1 MRFNIK
7 VIFYKN
13 EPVDYT
19 EVSFT
24 NLPAIIQKKLM
35 DVFTKST
42 KSAKFRKYLEENISN
57 MGAVCK
63 NSVSHYL
70 KLKIK
75 KIKPVIKNPFLGIF
89 GKTTIHLE
97 IEAIVNKLVG
107 KKIKGAQF
115 CQKKLS
121 PDEIEK
127 LFDENKLQ
135 KHISWSINELRR
147 GDPFKTITE
156 NKTKYYFYCM

>member
-7 VIFYKN
+7 VAFYKN
-13 EPVDYT
+13 EPTDFT
-19 EVSFT
+19 DVSFT
-24 NLPAIIQKKLM
+24 NLPATTQKKFM
-35 DVFTKST
+35 DIFT
-42 KSAKFRKYLEENISN
+42 KSAKFRKYLEENLSN

-75 KIKPVIKNPFLGIF
+75 KIKPVIKKPVLGIF
-89 GKTTIHLE
+89 GKTAVHLE
-97 IEAIVNKLVG
+97 IEAQINKVAG
-107 KKIKGAQF
+107 KKIKGAQW

-121 PDEIEK
+121 PDEVQK
-127 LFDENKLQ
+127 LFDESALLN
-135 KHISWSINELRR
+135 HIRTSLNELRR

-156 NKTKYYFYCM
+156 NKTKYYFYCL

>member
-7 VIFYKN
+7 VAFYKN
-13 EPVDYT
+13 EPVDLT
-19 EVSFT
+19 DVSFA
-24 NLPAIIQKKLM
+24 NLPATAQKKFIA
-35 DVFTKST
+35 VFA
-42 KSAKFRKYLEENISN
+42 KSAKFRKYLEENLSN

-89 GKTTIHLE
+89 GKKSVELEVETT
-97 IEAIVNKLVG
+97 VNKVVG
-107 KKIKGAQF
+107 KKIKGAQW

-121 PDEIEK
+121 PDEIKK
-127 LFDENKLQ
+127 LFDEDKLQ
-135 KHISWSINELRR
+135 THIHWSINELRR

-156 NKTKYYFYCM
+156 NKTKYYFYCI

>member
-7 VIFYKN
+7 VAFYKN
-13 EPVDYT
+13 EPVNFS

-24 NLPAIIQKKLM
+24 NLPTTIQKKFI
-35 DVFTKST
+35 DIFAKST
-42 KSAKFRKYLEENISN
+42 KFQKYLEENISN

-70 KLKIK
+70 KLKIN
-75 KIKPVIKNPFLGIF
+75 KIKPVIKKSVFGIF

-97 IEAIVNKLVG
+97 IEATINKVVG
-107 KKIKGAQF
+107 KKIKGAQW

-121 PDEIEK
+121 PNEIEK
-127 LFDENKLQ
+127 LFDEDKLQ

-147 GDPFKTITE
+147 GDPFKIITE
-156 NKTKYYFYCM
+156 NKIKYYFYCI

>member
-1 MRFNIK
+1 MRFNVKI
-7 VIFYKN
+7 IFHESRQSDISK
-13 EPVDYT
+13 
-19 EVSFT
+19 EVHFT
-24 NLPAIIQKKLM
+24 NLPATIQKKFM
-35 DVFTKST
+35 DIFT

-75 KIKPVIKNPFLGIF
+75 KIKPIIKNPFLGIF
-89 GKTTIHLE
+89 GKKSVELEVEATI
-97 IEAIVNKLVG
+97 NKVVG

-115 CQKKLS
+115 CQNKLS

-127 LFDENKLQ
+127 LFDEDKLK

>member
-1 MRFNIK
+1 MIFTPHL
-7 VIFYKN
+7 IFYQN
-13 EPVDYT
+13 ENET
-19 EVSFT
+19 NFM
-24 NLPAIIQKKLM
+24 NLPTIIQKKLLALF
-35 DVFTKST
+35 VKST
-42 KSAKFRKYLEENISN
+42 KFRKYLEENISN

-75 KIKPVIKNPFLGIF
+75 KIKPVIKKPVLGIF
-89 GKTTIHLE
+89 GKTTIYLK
-97 IEAIVNKLVG
+97 IEATINKVVG

-115 CQKKLS
+115 CQNKLS

-127 LFDENKLQ
+127 LFDEDKLQ

-147 GDPFKTITE
+147 GDPFKIITE
-156 NKTKYYFYCM
+156 NKIKYYFYCI

>member
-1 MRFNIK
+1 MQFNVKIT
-7 VIFYKN
+7 FYEN
-13 EPVDYT
+13 QLADSP

-24 NLPAIIQKKLM
+24 QLPATIQKKFI
-35 DVFTKST
+35 DIFA

-57 MGAVCK
+57 IGAVCK

-75 KIKPVIKNPFLGIF
+75 KIKPVVKKPILGIF
-89 GKTTIHLE
+89 GKTSVHLE
-97 IEAIVNKLVG
+97 IDATMNKVVG
-107 KKIKGAQF
+107 KKIKGAQW

-121 PDEIEK
+121 PDETDK
-127 LFDENKLQ
+127 LFDEDKLQ
-135 KHISWSINELRR
+135 KHIHWSINELRR

-156 NKTKYYFYCM
+156 KKIKYYFYCCI

>member
-7 VIFYKN
+7 VAFYKN
-13 EPVDYT
+13 EPIDLTDVG
-19 EVSFT
+19 FA
-24 NLPAIIQKKLM
+24 NLPATAQKKFI
-35 DVFTKST
+35 DVFA
-42 KSAKFRKYLEENISN
+42 KSAKFRKYLEEISN

-75 KIKPVIKNPFLGIF
+75 KIKPVIKKPVLGIF
-89 GKTTIHLE
+89 GKKSVELE
-97 IEAIVNKLVG
+97 VEAQVNKVAG

-115 CQKKLS
+115 CRRKLS
-121 PDEIEK
+121 PNEINE
-127 LFDENKLQ
+127 LFDESALLN
-135 KHISWSINELRR
+135 HIRTSLNELRR

-156 NKTKYYFYCM
+156 NKTKYYFYCI